1 MQLRSFEDMKLHLA
15 TATTENRFT
24 GYGRGYVI
32 VNNVRHEKNIIVLPE
47 RLMQWD
53 VAAFEALC
61 EKDFEYLAN
70 LAPEIVLLG
79 TGSSLRFPHPALSR
93 TLAAAGIGLEAM
105 DTQAACRTYNILMAE
120 GRKVAAALLLRE

>member
-1 MQLRSFEDMKLHLA
+1 MKLHLA

-24 GYGRGYVI
+24 GYGPGYVM

-53 VAAFEALC
+53 VAEFDALSGR
-61 EKDFEYLAN
+61 DFELLTN

-79 TGSSLRFPHPALSR
+79 TGCDLRFPHPSLSQS
-93 TLAAAGIGLEAM
+93 LANAGIGLEVM
-105 DTQAACRTYNILMAE
+105 NTPAACRTYNILMAE
-120 GRKVAAALLLRE
+120 GRKVAAALLLKE

>member
-1 MQLRSFEDMKLHLA
+1 MKLHLA

-24 GYGRGYVI
+24 GYGPGYVM

-53 VAAFEALC
+53 VAAFEALS
-61 EKDFEYLAN
+61 ERDFEYLAN

-79 TGSSLRFPHPALSR
+79 TGSDLRFPHPSLSQS
-93 TLAAAGIGLEAM
+93 LANARIGLEVM
-105 DTQAACRTYNILMAE
+105 NTPAACRTYNILMAE

>member
-1 MQLRSFEDMKLHLA
+1 MKLHLA

-24 GYGRGYVI
+24 GYGPGYVM
-32 VNNVRHEKNIIVLPE
+32 VNNVRHEKNIIVLPG

-53 VAAFEALC
+53 VAAFEALS
-61 EKDFEYLAN
+61 ERDFEFLTN

-79 TGSSLRFPHPALSR
+79 TGSDLRFPHPSLSQS
-93 TLAAAGIGLEAM
+93 LANARIGLEVM
-105 DTQAACRTYNILMAE
+105 NTPAACRTYNILMAE

>member
-1 MQLRSFEDMKLHLA
+1 MKLHLA

-24 GYGRGYVI
+24 GYGPGYVM

-53 VAAFEALC
+53 VAAFEALNGR
-61 EKDFEYLAN
+61 DFEYLAN

-79 TGSSLRFPHPALSR
+79 TGSDLRFPHPSLSQS
-93 TLAAAGIGLEAM
+93 LANARIGLEVM
-105 DTQAACRTYNILMAE
+105 NTPAACRTYNILMAE

>member
-1 MQLRSFEDMKLHLA
+1 MKLHLPA
-15 TATTENRFT
+15 ATTENRFT
-24 GYGRGYVI
+24 GYGQGYVM

-53 VAAFEALC
+53 VAAFETLSGR
-61 EKDFEYLAN
+61 DFEFLAN

-79 TGSSLRFPHPALSR
+79 TGSDLRFPHPALSQS
-93 TLAAAGIGLEAM
+93 LANARIGLEVM
-105 DTQAACRTYNILMAE
+105 NTPAACRTYNILMAE